1 MTRYRL
7 YILTALPLLGA
18 CSHTGQ
24 PQENSR
30 AEFLRSM
37 SDSSPSQYATEQS
50 SHDSKIHGSLSVG
63 TGVGSGRSYSAG
75 PGYRAYGQGQGHGLN
90 QPDIM
95 NGTDAGSVNSPYSE
109 DH

>member
-1 MTRYRL
+1 
-7 YILTALPLLGA
+7 
-18 CSHTGQ
+18 
-24 PQENSR
+24 
-30 AEFLRSM
+30 M

-75 PGYRAYGQGQGHGLN
+75 PGYRTYGQSLN
-90 QPDIM
+90 QPDII

>member
-18 CSHTGQ
+18 CSRTGQ

-75 PGYRAYGQGQGHGLN
+75 PGYRRYGQGLN
-90 QPDIM
+90 QPDII